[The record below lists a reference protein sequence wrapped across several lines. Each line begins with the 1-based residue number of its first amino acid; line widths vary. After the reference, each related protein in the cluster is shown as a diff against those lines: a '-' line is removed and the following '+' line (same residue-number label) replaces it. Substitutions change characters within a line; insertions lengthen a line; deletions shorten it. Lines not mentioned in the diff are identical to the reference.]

1 MRYSKKTLHDIQIDS
16 KTVILRVDYNVPIK
30 DGKITDDNRINA
42 TLPTLNYLIDK
53 GCKIIILSH
62 FSRIKSVDDIN
73 SGKKTLYPVYESLKS
88 KLSSKADV
96 FFSKTNYGQDV
107 VHTVEGLK
115 NGQILIL
122 ENTRYN
128 DVDLETG
135 EIVKLESKNKGD
147 LGKFWASLAD
157 VYVNDAFGTSHRA
170 HSSNVGIASNISE
183 SCIGLLVEE
192 ELNKLSQGLDR
203 PIKPYVAI
211 VGGAK
216 VSDKLNVIKTL
227 IKEADHVLIGGGMAY
242 TFLKAKNVDIGSS
255 LFEEDLLETAKEI
268 LTEAKDKLILPV
280 DHSISSKFENS
291 DPLYTTDINIP
302 EGMMALDIGPKSIEL
317 YKQIIS
323 HAKTIAWNGPLG
335 VFEFSNY
342 NKGTLEICKAIADQT
357 HTGAYSIIGGGDS
370 AAAAIQLGFQKDFS
384 HISTGGGASLSYIEK
399 SPLPGI
405 ESIQDK

>member
-1 MRYSKKTLHDIQIDS
+1 MRYSKKTLSDLNIEN
-16 KTVILRVDYNVPIK
+16 KTVILRADYNVPVK

-42 TLPTLNYLIDK
+42 TLPTLNYLIEK

-62 FSRIKSVDDIN
+62 FSRIKSLDDIN
-73 SGKKTLYPVYESLKS
+73 SGKKTLYPVYESLKA
-88 KLSSKADV
+88 KLSTKTDV
-96 FFSKTNYGQDV
+96 FFSKTNYGEDV
-107 VHTVEGLK
+107 VHTVSGLK
-115 NGQILIL
+115 QGQILIL

-128 DVDLETG
+128 DVDTNTG
-135 EIVKLESKNKGD
+135 ELVKLESKNKGD

-157 VYVNDAFGTSHRA
+157 IYVNDAFGTSHRA
-170 HSSNVGIASNISE
+170 HASNVGIASHIAE
-183 SCIGLLVEE
+183 SCIGLLVQE
-192 ELNKLSQGLDR
+192 ELDKLSQGLDK
-203 PIKPYVAI
+203 PEKPYVAI

-242 TFLKAKNVDIGSS
+242 TFLKAKNINIGSS
-255 LFEEDLLETAKEI
+255 LFEEDLIETAKEI
-268 LTEAKDKLILPV
+268 IESAGSKLVLPV
-280 DHSISSKFENS
+280 DHAVSSSFENS
-291 DPLYTTDINIP
+291 DPIYTTDISIP
-302 EGMMALDIGPKSIEL
+302 EGMMALDIGLNSIEL
-317 YKQIIS
+317 YKSIIS
-323 HAKTIAWNGPLG
+323 KAKTIAWNGPLG

-342 NKGTLEICKAIADQT
+342 NKGTLEICKSIADQT

-384 HISTGGGASLSYIEK
+384 HISTGGGASLSYIER